1 MRALA
6 IAIVDHYRRHRR
18 ALPWRQT
25 RDPYAIWVSEIM
37 LQQTR
42 VATVIPYWQRWMA
55 RFPTVGALA
64 AAEDD
69 TVMEA
74 WAGLGYYSRARNL
87 VRGARA
93 VVAAGGAMPGDADAL
108 RALPGI
114 GAYTAGAIAS
124 IAYGQRAALVDGN
137 VARVLARV
145 RGIDEDVKATA
156 GQRRVWAE
164 AEALMAAL
172 PADREPGELN
182 QGLMELGATVC
193 TPTSP
198 TCLTCPLAG
207 QCVAARAGRQA
218 ELPVLP
224 RRKRPDELPAI
235 TEVALWLERRGK
247 VLAVRRRPGGLYGGL
262 WELPQGADAAAAA
275 AAVGLTLRGAAEVR
289 GHHRQL
295 LSHRRLE
302 LTLATGAATGR
313 ARLASDR
320 YDALRWIEVT
330 RLDALGVSSA
340 TAALLA
346 HRPALGKARGPG

>member
-1 MRALA
+1 
-6 IAIVDHYRRHRR
+6 
-18 ALPWRQT
+18 
-25 RDPYAIWVSEIM
+25 
-37 LQQTR
+37 
-42 VATVIPYWQRWMA
+42 
-55 RFPTVGALA
+55 
-64 AAEDD
+64 
-69 TVMEA
+69 
-74 WAGLGYYSRARNL
+74 
-87 VRGARA
+87 
-93 VVAAGGAMPGDADAL
+93 
-108 RALPGI
+108 
-114 GAYTAGAIAS
+114 
-124 IAYGQRAALVDGN
+124 
-137 VARVLARV
+137 
-145 RGIDEDVKATA
+145 
-156 GQRRVWAE
+156 
-164 AEALMAAL
+164 
-172 PADREPGELN
+172 
-182 QGLMELGATVC
+182 
-193 TPTSP
+193 
-198 TCLTCPLAG
+198 
-207 QCVAARAGRQA
+207 VAARAGRQA

>member
-18 ALPWRQT
+18 ALPGRQT

-55 RFPTVGALA
+55 KFPTVGALA

-69 TVMEA
+69 AVMEA

-93 VVAAGGAMPGDADAL
+93 VVAAGGAMPGDASGL

-124 IAYGQRAALVDGN
+124 IAYGQRAPLVDGN

-145 RGIDEDVKATA
+145 RGIEDDVKATA

-172 PADREPGELN
+172 PDDRAPGELN

-198 TCLTCPLAG
+198 ACLTCPISG
-207 QCVAARAGRQA
+207 PCVAARTGRQT

-224 RRKRPDELPAI
+224 RRKRPDELAAI
-235 TEVALWLERRGK
+235 TEVALWIERRGK
-247 VLAVRRRPGGLYGGL
+247 VLVGRRLAGGLYGGL
-262 WELPQGADAAAAA
+262 WELPQGDDGAAAAR
-275 AAVGLTLRGAAEVR
+275 AVGLTLRGVPEVR
-289 GHHRQL
+289 GHHRQV

-302 LTLATGAATGR
+302 LTLASATATGR
-313 ARLASDR
+313 ARIAAGR
-320 YDALRWIEVT
+320 YDALKWVDVT
-330 RLDALGVSSA
+330 RIDTLALSSA

-346 HRPALGKARGPG
+346 HRPSLGKARAPR